1 MQDSNE
7 VKYNDDL
14 GDVDL
19 RFLSRSRWD
28 WVVEAQVADLL
39 GASYAH
45 DRREAVEVAR
55 DQLQAHLEVSDF
67 WTITPDSAT
76 AELRFTMLL
85 YCEGKYSEEQV
96 RSVWRNI
103 TRSTNALAVV
113 PYARCKGYWRWV
125 TEMAGEVV
133 DYGGTATEADC

>member
-1 MQDSNE
+1 MQDSSE

-14 GDVDL
+14 GEMDL

-28 WVVEAQVADLL
+28 WVIEAQVADLL

-55 DQLQAHLEVSDF
+55 EQLQANLEGRDF
-67 WTITPDSAT
+67 WTITPDSVT

-85 YCEGKYSEEQV
+85 YAEGKYSEEQV

-103 TRSTNALAVV
+103 TQSPNAPVAA
-113 PYARCKGYWRWV
+113 YSRCRGYWRWIA
-125 TEMAGEVV
+125 EMTDEVV
-133 DYGGTATEADC
+133 HYGGTAIEADG